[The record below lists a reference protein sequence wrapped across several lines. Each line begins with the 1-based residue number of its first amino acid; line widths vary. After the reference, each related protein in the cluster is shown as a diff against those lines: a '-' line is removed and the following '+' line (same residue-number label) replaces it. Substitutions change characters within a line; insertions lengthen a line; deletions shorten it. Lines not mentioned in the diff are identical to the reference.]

1 MSFSKVIQ
9 GCSQIPGSK
18 IFSLPPT
25 GICTSRTIKNPIFY
39 TFNVF
44 SSEKLPP
51 SCSDGLICLCVWW
64 KIFAIIFLIRNRG
77 SPNKPLSGCFPT
89 TCGAANFGTWLSS
102 CQRDSFLKEFT
113 IVAMPLLKSE
123 LHAFTHPAGLPVNFK
138 QPRKKNVLFIISQLS
153 VVYIVTKDNKFVTKH
168 QIRCCVCFFLIR

>member
-1 MSFSKVIQ
+1 MSFSKAIQ

-18 IFSLPPT
+18 IFLLPLT
-25 GICTSRTIKNPIFY
+25 GICTCWTIKKPIFY

-44 SSEKLPP
+44 SSEKLHPP
-51 SCSDGLICLCVWW
+51 CSDGLICLCVWW
-64 KIFAIIFLIRNRG
+64 KTFAIIFLICNRG

-102 CQRDSFLKEFT
+102 CQRDPFLKEFT

-123 LHAFTHPAGLPVNFK
+123 LHAFTHPANLPVNFK
-138 QPRKKNVLFIISQLS
+138 QPCKKNVLFIISQLS

-168 QIRCCVCFFLIR
+168 QIRCCVCFF